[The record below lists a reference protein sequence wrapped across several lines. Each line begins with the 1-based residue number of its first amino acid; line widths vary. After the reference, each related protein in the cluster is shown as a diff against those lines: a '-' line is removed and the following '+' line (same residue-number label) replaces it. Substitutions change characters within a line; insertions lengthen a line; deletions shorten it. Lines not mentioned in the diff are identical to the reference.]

1 MTAYDRWL
9 ELTFQEQCRQE
20 EFLEERVNELMM
32 GVYNPY
38 TAKNIVEAI
47 SEECLFS
54 KEGDIEQLADLMER
68 REVTMLGRM
77 VFGRIVDYWE
87 RQAEEHAIEDWDK
100 GNRD

>member
-9 ELTFQEQCRQE
+9 ESPFQEQCRQE

-32 GVYNPY
+32 NEYNPY
-38 TAKNIVEAI
+38 TTKNIIEAI
-47 SEECLFS
+47 MEECLFS
-54 KEGDIEQLADLMER
+54 KEGDAEQLADLMER

-87 RQAEEHAIEDWDK
+87 RQAENQAIEDWAK

>member
-1 MTAYDRWL
+1 MSYDRWL
-9 ELTFQEQCRQE
+9 ETPYEDQAQYDDWIG
-20 EFLEERVNELMM
+20 ERVNELMM

-77 VFGRIVDYWE
+77 VFGRIIDYWE
-87 RQAEEHAIEDWDK
+87 RQAEEHAIEDWGK

>member
-1 MTAYDRWL
+1 MSYDRWL
-9 ELTFQEQCRQE
+9 EAPYQEQADYE
-20 EFLEERVNELMM
+20 DFLQGRVDELMM

-47 SEECLFS
+47 MEECLFS

-87 RQAEEHAIEDWDK
+87 RQAENQAIEDWAK